1 MYSFARKVKEEI
13 IAKPLLDRRLK
24 ALLSAYIKTCG
35 FLSYGASFSI
45 LLRSENAK
53 IARFIYSLFT
63 SIYHVKPRLSYT
75 KKMKLKKNITY
86 SIEVKENAKE
96 ILDDLKIKFLVD
108 KIDSSI
114 VMDDDCIGGYLSG
127 CFLAS
132 GSCND
137 PRSAN
142 YHLEMQFSNSE
153 FAKNV
158 EKLIK
163 KHRSKAFTPHLMKR
177 RNNYVVYLKRSD
189 QIASFLIL
197 IGAIDACME
206 FENVRVERDYRNI
219 DNRWQI
225 CDAANLKKTLD
236 SARTQLEDIQVI
248 EAHIPSEK
256 IRSEKMRWLMR
267 LRKENDESSLRE
279 LAELMSEIFDMEI
292 SKSNVNHLFRQM
304 HELAKSLRGESDGY

>member
-13 IAKPLLDRRLK
+13 IDKPFVKKRLK
-24 ALLSAYIKTCG
+24 ALLSAYIKTTG
-35 FLSYGASFSI
+35 FVSYGTNLSI
-45 LLRSENAK
+45 IVRTENAK
-53 IARFIYSLFT
+53 IARFIYSLFV
-63 SIYHVKPRLSYT
+63 SMYGVKPKLSYT
-75 KKMKLKKNITY
+75 KKMKLNKNITY
-86 SIEVKENAKE
+86 SIEVKEDIKE

-108 KIDSSI
+108 KIDASI
-114 VMDDDCIGGYLSG
+114 VSNDDCIGGYLSG

-132 GSCND
+132 GSCNS
-137 PRSAN
+137 PKNAN
-142 YHLEMQFSNSE
+142 YHLEMQFSNFE
-153 FAKNV
+153 YAKSV

-197 IGAIDACME
+197 IGAIEACME

-236 SARTQLEDIQVI
+236 SARVQLEDIKII
-248 EAHIPSEK
+248 ESHIPNEK

-279 LAELMSEIFDMEI
+279 LAELMSDIFDIEI
-292 SKSNVNHLFRQM
+292 SKSNVNHLFRQI
-304 HELAKSLRGESDGY
+304 HDLAESLRSEENGR

>member
-1 MYSFARKVKEEI
+1 MFSFARKVKEEI
-13 IAKPLLDRRLK
+13 IAKPFVLKRLK
-24 ALLSAYIKTCG
+24 ALLSAYIKTSG
-35 FLSYGASFSI
+35 FVSYISNLSI
-45 LLRSENAK
+45 IVRTENAK

-63 SIYHVKPRLSYT
+63 SIYEVKPRLSYT

-86 SIEVKENAKE
+86 SIEIKENAKE
-96 ILDDLKIKFLVD
+96 ILEDLKIKFLVD
-108 KIDSSI
+108 KIDPSI
-114 VMDDDCIGGYLSG
+114 VSNDDCIGGYLSG

-142 YHLEMQFSNSE
+142 YHLEMQFSNLE
-153 FAKNV
+153 YAKSV
-158 EKLIK
+158 EKLIRR
-163 KHRSKAFTPHLMKR
+163 HRSKAFSPHMTKR

-197 IGAIDACME
+197 IGAEVACME

-236 SARTQLEDIQVI
+236 SARVQLEDIKII
-248 EAHIPSEK
+248 ESHIPNEK

-279 LAELMSEIFDMEI
+279 LAELMSEIFDIEI
-292 SKSNVNHLFRQM
+292 SKSNVYHLFRQI
-304 HELAKSLRGESDGY
+304 HDLAESLRGENDER